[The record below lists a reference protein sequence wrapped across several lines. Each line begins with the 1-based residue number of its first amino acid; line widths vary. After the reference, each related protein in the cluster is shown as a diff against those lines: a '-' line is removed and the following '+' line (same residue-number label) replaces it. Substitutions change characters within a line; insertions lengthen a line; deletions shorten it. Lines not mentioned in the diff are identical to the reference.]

1 MKVAPKQTV
10 SLPNTNVFCDEIR
23 DNFKFEI
30 IEDAVAEHTEYEL
43 GNYKITIIIIINSE

>member
-10 SLPNTNVFCDEIR
+10 SLPTTAIGDKIR

-30 IEDAVAEHTEYEL
+30 IEDAVAENTEYEL
-43 GNYKITIIIIINSE
+43 GNYKTIIIMMSS